1 MRDQSARAGQLS
13 PVSRWQS
20 LCADLP
26 ALSSVTDA
34 HRDWFKKKKEKE
46 KEAGSRT
53 TDGPPVRLCALL
65 PLLAASRDEER
76 CLGAK
81 VSLSADVDAADPGAR
96 LRR

>member
-1 MRDQSARAGQLS
+1 MLDS
-13 PVSRWQS
+13 S
-20 LCADLP
+20 LPFRVGSHFAPICLP
-26 ALSSVTDA
+26 CRRLRT
-34 HRDWFKKKKEKE
+34 RTGTGLKKKKEKE